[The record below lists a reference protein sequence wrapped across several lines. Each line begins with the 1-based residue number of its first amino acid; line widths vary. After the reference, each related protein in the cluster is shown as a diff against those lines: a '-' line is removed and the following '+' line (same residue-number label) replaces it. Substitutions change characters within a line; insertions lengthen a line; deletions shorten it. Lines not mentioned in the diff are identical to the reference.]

1 MARIDLGAGITVL
14 RGIFSSVGTGDFKR
28 DFSDLRSGD
37 WCYLDRS
44 RSFKL
49 RVSASIV
56 CGICIA
62 LIGNVC
68 SAKEKIILQA
78 QTAKMDRLPPPKVLQ
93 GSVGQSVMFNIPVR
107 PTNVLGFSQ
116 SGADYPKTITYVR
129 PGSLAWGAG
138 LQAGDKI
145 LEEHATDVLAGM
157 IVQRLKKQYFCMLDL
172 TKATSSKETA
182 GKGAEK
188 AENKDAKRLS
198 SRAIVMM
205 VDDSAS
211 MGTLDCPGKKSRW
224 QWCREH
230 IQDMYKESNG
240 LLQSNISIVTFD
252 SNFRSYR
259 NCSPS
264 KLTDVFNSLTP
275 EGETNMAPA
284 LDEAFSL
291 VRSQLERGQP
301 ALVSLIS
308 DGRPTDVDAVKKSI
322 TTEVNKLSHPEL
334 LSIVFIEVGTPEHY
348 LHELDEDLV
357 KQGAAK
363 DVVSVIPFGSVS
375 SQSLTITLST
385 AVAKADES
393 LQAKGLLSG
402 KVSSENAAK
411 KAIDSH
417 IGSPSTVPAQ
427 KPPPPVKP
435 APVVAKPPIKAHPS
449 GTSADGKVQT
459 VKVEVKPVEVDEKE
473 SVLKHA
479 ANKTY

>member
-1 MARIDLGAGITVL
+1 
-14 RGIFSSVGTGDFKR
+14 
-28 DFSDLRSGD
+28 
-37 WCYLDRS
+37 
-44 RSFKL
+44 
-49 RVSASIV
+49 
-56 CGICIA
+56 
-62 LIGNVC
+62 
-68 SAKEKIILQA
+68 
-78 QTAKMDRLPPPKVLQ
+78 
-93 GSVGQSVMFNIPVR
+93 
-107 PTNVLGFSQ
+107 
-116 SGADYPKTITYVR
+116 
-129 PGSLAWGAG
+129 
-138 LQAGDKI
+138 
-145 LEEHATDVLAGM
+145 
-157 IVQRLKKQYFCMLDL
+157 
-172 TKATSSKETA
+172 
-182 GKGAEK
+182 
-188 AENKDAKRLS
+188 
-198 SRAIVMM
+198 MM

-230 IQDMYKESNG
+230 IHEMYKDGNG
-240 LLQSNISIVTFD
+240 LLQNNISIITFD

-264 KLTDVFNSLTP
+264 KLTDVFNSVTP

-291 VRSQLERGQP
+291 VRSQLERQQP

-322 TTEVNKLSHPEL
+322 ITEINKLSHPEL

-357 KQGAAK
+357 KQGAVK
-363 DVVSVIPFGSVS
+363 DIVSVIPFGSVA
-375 SQSLTITLST
+375 SQSLTVTLSS

-393 LQAKGLLSG
+393 LQSKGLLSG
-402 KVSSENAAK
+402 KVSSENEAK
-411 KAIDSH
+411 KTIDSH
-417 IGSPSTVPAQ
+417 IGSPSAVAAH
-427 KPPPPVKP
+427 KPPPAVKA

-449 GTSADGKVQT
+449 GTSADGKIET

>member
-1 MARIDLGAGITVL
+1 MV
-14 RGIFSSVGTGDFKR
+14 
-28 DFSDLRSGD
+28 SD
-37 WCYLDRS
+37 
-44 RSFKL
+44 
-49 RVSASIV
+49 
-56 CGICIA
+56 
-62 LIGNVC
+62 
-68 SAKEKIILQA
+68 
-78 QTAKMDRLPPPKVLQ
+78 
-93 GSVGQSVMFNIPVR
+93 IPAR

-116 SGADYPKTITYVR
+116 SGADYPKTITFVK
-129 PGSLAWGAG
+129 PGSLAWNAG

-157 IVQRLKKQYFCMLDL
+157 IVQRVKKKYFCMLDL
-172 TKATSSKETA
+172 NKATSVNASARKA
-182 GKGAEK
+182 PAK

-198 SRAIVMM
+198 TRSIVMM

-230 IQDMYKESNG
+230 IHDMYKDSNG
-240 LLQSNISIVTFD
+240 LLQNNISIITFD
-252 SNFRSYR
+252 SNYRSYR

-264 KLTDVFNSLTP
+264 KLTDVFNNVTP

-322 TTEVNKLSHPEL
+322 ITEVNKLSHPEL

-348 LHELDEDLV
+348 LHELDENLV

-363 DVVSVIPFGSVS
+363 DIVSVVPFGSVS
-375 SQSLTITLST
+375 SQSLTITLSS
-385 AVAKADES
+385 AVSKADES
-393 LQAKGLLSG
+393 LQSKGLLSG
-402 KVSSENAAK
+402 KLSSENVAK
-411 KAIDSH
+411 KAVDSH
-417 IGSPSTVPAQ
+417 IGSPSTVAAS

-449 GTSADGKVQT
+449 GTSADGKVER
-459 VKVEVKPVEVDEKE
+459 VKVEVKPVEVDERE

>member
-230 IQDMYKESNG
+230 IQDMYKE
-240 LLQSNISIVTFD
+240 
-252 SNFRSYR
+252 RS
-259 NCSPS
+259 
-264 KLTDVFNSLTP
+264 
-275 EGETNMAPA
+275 A
-284 LDEAFSL
+284 
-291 VRSQLERGQP
+291 
-301 ALVSLIS
+301 
-308 DGRPTDVDAVKKSI
+308 
-322 TTEVNKLSHPEL
+322 
-334 LSIVFIEVGTPEHY
+334 
-348 LHELDEDLV
+348 
-357 KQGAAK
+357 
-363 DVVSVIPFGSVS
+363 
-375 SQSLTITLST
+375 
-385 AVAKADES
+385 
-393 LQAKGLLSG
+393 
-402 KVSSENAAK
+402 
-411 KAIDSH
+411 
-417 IGSPSTVPAQ
+417 
-427 KPPPPVKP
+427 
-435 APVVAKPPIKAHPS
+435 
-449 GTSADGKVQT
+449 
-459 VKVEVKPVEVDEKE
+459 
-473 SVLKHA
+473 
-479 ANKTY
+479 

>member
-1 MARIDLGAGITVL
+1 L
-14 RGIFSSVGTGDFKR
+14 S
-28 DFSDLRSGD
+28 
-37 WCYLDRS
+37 
-44 RSFKL
+44 
-49 RVSASIV
+49 
-56 CGICIA
+56 GICIA
-62 LIGNVC
+62 LTGNVC
-68 SAKEKIILQA
+68 SAKEKIFLQA
-78 QTAKMDRLPPPKVLQ
+78 QTAKMDRLPPPRVLL
-93 GSVGQSVMFNIPVR
+93 GSVGQTVASDIPTR

-116 SGADYPKTITYVR
+116 SGADYPKTITFVK
-129 PGSLAWGAG
+129 PGSLAWNAG

-145 LEEHATDVLAGM
+145 LEAHATDVLAGM
-157 IVQRLKKQYFCMLDL
+157 IVQRVKKKYFCMLDL
-172 TKATSSKETA
+172 SKATSVKGSA
-182 GKGAEK
+182 GKAPEK

-198 SRAIVMM
+198 TRSIVMM

-230 IQDMYKESNG
+230 IHDMYKDSNG
-240 LLQSNISIVTFD
+240 LLQNNISIITFD
-252 SNFRSYR
+252 SNYRSYR

-264 KLTDVFNSLTP
+264 KLTDVFNSVTP

-322 TTEVNKLSHPEL
+322 ITEVNKLSHPEL

-348 LHELDEDLV
+348 LHELDENLV

-363 DVVSVIPFGSVS
+363 DIVSVVPFGSVS
-375 SQSLTITLST
+375 SQSLTITLSS
-385 AVAKADES
+385 AVSKADES
-393 LQAKGLLSG
+393 LQSKGLLSG
-402 KVSSENAAK
+402 KLSSENVAK
-411 KAIDSH
+411 KAVDSH
-417 IGSPSTVPAQ
+417 IGSPSTVAAP

-449 GTSADGKVQT
+449 GTSADGKVER

>member
-1 MARIDLGAGITVL
+1 
-14 RGIFSSVGTGDFKR
+14 
-28 DFSDLRSGD
+28 
-37 WCYLDRS
+37 
-44 RSFKL
+44 
-49 RVSASIV
+49 
-56 CGICIA
+56 
-62 LIGNVC
+62 
-68 SAKEKIILQA
+68 
-78 QTAKMDRLPPPKVLQ
+78 MDRLPPPRVLL
-93 GSVGQSVMFNIPVR
+93 GSVGQTVVSDIPAR

-116 SGADYPKTITYVR
+116 SGADYPKTITFVK
-129 PGSLAWGAG
+129 PGSLAWNAG

-157 IVQRLKKQYFCMLDL
+157 IVQRVKKKYFCMLDL
-172 TKATSSKETA
+172 NKATSVNASARKA
-182 GKGAEK
+182 PAK

-198 SRAIVMM
+198 TRSIVMM

-230 IQDMYKESNG
+230 IHDMYKDSNG
-240 LLQSNISIVTFD
+240 LLQNNISIITFD
-252 SNFRSYR
+252 SNYRSYR

-264 KLTDVFNSLTP
+264 KLTDVFNNVTP

-322 TTEVNKLSHPEL
+322 ITEVNKLSHPEL

-348 LHELDEDLV
+348 LHELDENLV

-363 DVVSVIPFGSVS
+363 DIVSVVPFGSVS
-375 SQSLTITLST
+375 SQSLTITLSS
-385 AVAKADES
+385 AVSKADES
-393 LQAKGLLSG
+393 LQSKGLLSG
-402 KVSSENAAK
+402 KLSSENVAK
-411 KAIDSH
+411 KAVDSH
-417 IGSPSTVPAQ
+417 IGSPSTVAAS

-449 GTSADGKVQT
+449 GTSADGKVER
-459 VKVEVKPVEVDEKE
+459 VKVEVKPVEVDERE

>member
-1 MARIDLGAGITVL
+1 
-14 RGIFSSVGTGDFKR
+14 
-28 DFSDLRSGD
+28 
-37 WCYLDRS
+37 
-44 RSFKL
+44 
-49 RVSASIV
+49 
-56 CGICIA
+56 
-62 LIGNVC
+62 
-68 SAKEKIILQA
+68 
-78 QTAKMDRLPPPKVLQ
+78 MDRLPPPRVLL
-93 GSVGQSVMFNIPVR
+93 GSVGQTVVSDIPAR

-116 SGADYPKTITYVR
+116 SGADYPKTITFVK
-129 PGSLAWGAG
+129 PGSLAWNAG

-157 IVQRLKKQYFCMLDL
+157 IVQRVKKKYFCMLDL
-172 TKATSSKETA
+172 NKATSVNASARKA
-182 GKGAEK
+182 PAK

-198 SRAIVMM
+198 TRSIVMM

-230 IQDMYKESNG
+230 IHDMYKDSNG
-240 LLQSNISIVTFD
+240 LLQNNISIITFD
-252 SNFRSYR
+252 SNYRSYR

-264 KLTDVFNSLTP
+264 KLTDVFNNVTP

-322 TTEVNKLSHPEL
+322 ITEVNKLSHPEL

-348 LHELDEDLV
+348 LHELDENLV

-363 DVVSVIPFGSVS
+363 DIVSVVPFGSVS
-375 SQSLTITLST
+375 SQSLTITLSS
-385 AVAKADES
+385 AVSKADES
-393 LQAKGLLSG
+393 LQSKGLLSG
-402 KVSSENAAK
+402 KLSSENVAK
-411 KAIDSH
+411 KAVDSH
-417 IGSPSTVPAQ
+417 IGSPST
-427 KPPPPVKP
+427 PPVKP

-449 GTSADGKVQT
+449 GTSADGKVER
-459 VKVEVKPVEVDEKE
+459 VKVEVKPVEVDERE